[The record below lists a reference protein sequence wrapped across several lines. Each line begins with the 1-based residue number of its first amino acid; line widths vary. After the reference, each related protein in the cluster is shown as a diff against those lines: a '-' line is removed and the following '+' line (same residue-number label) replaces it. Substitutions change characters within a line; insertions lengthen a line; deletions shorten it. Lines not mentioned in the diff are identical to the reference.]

1 MAPKGLAGPALPPPS
16 MIRPRCLPA
25 AGAPAAHLGS
35 GGSHRCGRP
44 PAAGAHPLQAAQHRG
59 SPAGRSLPAPQA
71 APAGPSQS
79 GWGGKGPPQV
89 PWPEPPAEAG
99 PPRAGCPAGPAPGRP
114 GGHSRVR
121 VRRATFAVR
130 FWAAAPQPEKL
141 RVSDCIWL
149 VLWHNL
155 YDRNQHFLTAACW
168 LLFNE
173 RKGWKHVGSELNR
186 WCSL

>member
-1 MAPKGLAGPALPPPS
+1 MCHNGSQSPRGARSPTPLHDPPPAACQQPVPQPPTS
-16 MIRPRCLPA
+16 G
-25 AGAPAAHLGS
+25 AGAA
-35 GGSHRCGRP
+35 
-44 PAAGAHPLQAAQHRG
+44 PAAGAHPLRAAQDRS

-71 APAGPSQS
+71 APASPTHC

-173 RKGWKHVGSELNR
+173 RKGWKHVGSEVNR
-186 WCSL
+186 WYSL